1 MPKRRNEHNSNARW
15 DSGGGER
22 GFLLSLPLHDHHGD
36 GRRGGWWERVG
47 GGDRAT
53 VAAVTST
60 QSVER
65 AHV

>member
-1 MPKRRNEHNSNARW
+1 MPKRRNEHKSNARW
-15 DSGGGER
+15 DLVVER
-22 GFLLSLPLHDHHGD
+22 EDFVFPLPLHGHHGD